1 MSLVTVK
8 RKYQVVIPQEIRE
21 QLGISEGDILEA
33 QIENGRLVY
42 VPKVVIDRD
51 AAFKAIDEIADKSK
65 AAWQADGK
73 TEEDIEELISE
84 TIQEIRA
91 DS

>member
-51 AAFKAIDEIADKSK
+51 AAFQAINDIGAKARSV
-65 AAWQADGK
+65 WQADGK
-73 TEEDIEELISE
+73 TEEDIEDMISE